1 MISTNKLNDDKRIP
15 PLGARATVATGLST
29 IIIDD
34 EEDARY
40 LLRKALEEN
49 FADKIKIVGEADGY
63 KKGLALLQS
72 TPCDVAF
79 LDIKMPDGTGFDIL
93 KSLDN
98 YDFSVVFITA
108 FDKFAIKAFD
118 FSAVGYLVKPFKI
131 SDLGKTIDR
140 IIEHRSRDEKDNA
153 PFKILLESYS
163 EQKIRKIVVPNTD
176 GFTVLL
182 LDEILYV
189 NSVRNY
195 SEFHLTNNQRV
206 LTSKPLISYDS
217 LLSEQGFFRIHHS
230 YLINLTHLKA
240 FVRSEGGAVKMI
252 NGDLLPVSRQK
263 KSELMD
269 RFL

>member
-1 MISTNKLNDDKRIP
+1 MLK
-15 PLGARATVATGLST
+15 V

-49 FADKIKIVGEADGY
+49 LADAVKIVGEADGY
-63 KKGLALLQS
+63 KKGVALLES

-79 LDIKMPDGTGFDIL
+79 LDIKMPDGTGFDVL
-93 KSLDN
+93 KSIEN
-98 YDFSVVFITA
+98 PTFSVVFITA
-108 FDKFAIKAFD
+108 FDRFAIKAFE

-131 SDLGKTIDR
+131 SDLTKTIER
-140 IIEHRSRDEKDNA
+140 IIDQKSKASKDTV
-153 PFKILLESYS
+153 PFKILFENYA
-163 EQKIRKIVVPNTD
+163 EQRIRKIVVPNTD

-182 LDEILYV
+182 LDEILYI

-195 SEFHLTNNQRV
+195 SEFHLTNNSRV
-206 LTSKPLISYDS
+206 LTSKSLISYDT
-217 LLSEQGFFRIHHS
+217 LLSDQGFFRIHHS

-263 KSELMD
+263 KGELME

>member
-1 MISTNKLNDDKRIP
+1 MLK
-15 PLGARATVATGLST
+15 V

-49 FADKIKIVGEADGY
+49 FTDKIQIVGEADGY
-63 KKGLALLQS
+63 KKGVALLQS
-72 TPCDVAF
+72 VPCDVAF

-93 KSLDN
+93 KTLEDYS
-98 YDFSVVFITA
+98 FSVVFITA
-108 FDKFAIKAFD
+108 FDRFAIKAFE
-118 FSAVGYLVKPFKI
+118 FSAVGYLVKPFKN
-131 SDLGKTIDR
+131 SDLIKTIER
-140 IIEHRSRDEKDNA
+140 IIEQKEKNSRDSA
-153 PFKILLESYS
+153 PFKILLESYT

-176 GFTVLL
+176 GFTVLM

-195 SEFHLTNNQRV
+195 SEFHLTNNSRV
-206 LTSKPLISYDS
+206 LTSKPLISYDT

-230 YLINLTHLKA
+230 YLINLSHLKA

-269 RFL
+269 KFL

>member
-1 MISTNKLNDDKRIP
+1 MLK
-15 PLGARATVATGLST
+15 V

-49 FADKIKIVGEADGY
+49 FKETIQIVGEADGY
-63 KKGLALLQS
+63 KKGVVLLES
-72 TPCDVAF
+72 IPCDVAF

-93 KSLDN
+93 NAIENKN
-98 YDFSVVFITA
+98 FSVVFITA
-108 FDKFAIKAFD
+108 FDRFAIKAFD
-118 FSAVGYLVKPFKI
+118 FSAIGYLVKPFKI
-131 SDLGKTIDR
+131 SDLSKTIER
-140 IIEHRSRDEKDNA
+140 ILVQKEKLNKDFT

-163 EQKIRKIVVPNTD
+163 EERIRKLVLPNAD
-176 GFTVLL
+176 GFTVVM

-195 SEFHLTNNQRV
+195 SEFHLVNNSRV
-206 LTSKPLISYDS
+206 LTSKPLINYDT

-230 YLINLTHLKA
+230 YLINLSHLKA

-269 RFL
+269 KFL

>member
-1 MISTNKLNDDKRIP
+1 MLK
-15 PLGARATVATGLST
+15 VV
-29 IIIDD
+29 IIDD

-49 FADKIKIVGEADGY
+49 FADSVKIVGEADGF
-63 KKGLALLQS
+63 KKGVALLQS
-72 TPCDVAF
+72 TPCDIVF
-79 LDIKMPDGTGFDIL
+79 LDIKMPDGTGFDVL
-93 KSLDN
+93 KSIEN
-98 YDFSVVFITA
+98 PNFAVVFITA
-108 FDKFAIKAFD
+108 FDRFAIKAFE

-131 SDLGKTIDR
+131 SDLTKTIER
-140 IIEHRSRDEKDNA
+140 IIEQKDKNEKDFS
-153 PFKILLESYS
+153 PFKILLESHS
-163 EQKIRKIVVPNTD
+163 EQRIRKIVVPNTD

-182 LDEILYV
+182 LDEILYI

-195 SEFHLTNNQRV
+195 SEFHLINNTRV
-206 LTSKPLISYDS
+206 LTSKSLISYDS

-230 YLINLTHLKA
+230 YLINLSHLKA

-269 RFL
+269 KFL

>member
-1 MISTNKLNDDKRIP
+1 MLK
-15 PLGARATVATGLST
+15 V

-49 FADKIKIVGEADGY
+49 FKDSIQIVGETDGF
-63 KKGLALLQS
+63 KKGVALLQS
-72 TPCDVAF
+72 VPCDIAF
-79 LDIKMPDGTGFDIL
+79 LDIKMPDGTGFDVL
-93 KSLDN
+93 KSLDDYN
-98 YDFSVVFITA
+98 FSVVFITA
-108 FDKFAIKAFD
+108 FDRFAIKAFE

-131 SDLGKTIDR
+131 SDLTKTIER
-140 IIEHRSRDEKDNA
+140 IFEQKKRSSRDTA

-163 EQKIRKIVVPNTD
+163 EQTIRKIVVPNTD

-182 LDEILYV
+182 LDEILYI

-195 SEFHLTNNQRV
+195 SEFHLINNSRV
-206 LTSKPLISYDS
+206 LTSKPLISYDT

-230 YLINLTHLKA
+230 YLINLSHLKA

-269 RFL
+269 KFL

>member
-1 MISTNKLNDDKRIP
+1 MLK
-15 PLGARATVATGLST
+15 V

-49 FADKIKIVGEADGY
+49 FAETVQIVGEADGF
-63 KKGLALLQS
+63 KKGVALLQS
-72 TPCDVAF
+72 VPCDVAF

-93 KSLDN
+93 KTLEDYS
-98 YDFSVVFITA
+98 FSVVFITA
-108 FDKFAIKAFD
+108 FDRFAIKAFE
-118 FSAVGYLVKPFKI
+118 FSAVGYLVKPFKT
-131 SDLGKTIDR
+131 SDLTKTIDR
-140 IIEHRSRDEKDNA
+140 IINQRERTSKESA

-163 EQKIRKIVVPNTD
+163 EQKIRKIVVPNAD
-176 GFTVLL
+176 GFTVVM
-182 LDEILYV
+182 LDEIIYV
-189 NSVRNY
+189 NAVRNY
-195 SEFHLTNNQRV
+195 SEFHLLNNTRV
-206 LTSKPLISYDS
+206 LTSKPLINYDS

-230 YLINLTHLKA
+230 YLVNLSHLKA
-240 FVRSEGGAVKMI
+240 FVRSEGGAVKMV

>member
-1 MISTNKLNDDKRIP
+1 MLK
-15 PLGARATVATGLST
+15 V

-49 FADKIKIVGEADGY
+49 FADKISIVGEADSY
-63 KKGLALLQS
+63 KKGMALLQS
-72 TPCDVAF
+72 VPCDVAF

-93 KSLDN
+93 KNLED

-108 FDKFAIKAFD
+108 FDRFAIKAFE

-131 SDLGKTIDR
+131 SDLAKTIER
-140 IIEHRSRDEKDNA
+140 ILEQKERNTKDSTA

-176 GFTVLL
+176 GFTVVM
-182 LDEILYV
+182 LDEILYI

-195 SEFHLTNNQRV
+195 SEFHLSNNTRV
-206 LTSKPLISYDS
+206 LTSKPLINYDT

-230 YLINLTHLKA
+230 YLINLSHLKA

-269 RFL
+269 KFL

>member
-1 MISTNKLNDDKRIP
+1 MSNGNQRELR
-15 PLGARATVATGLST
+15 V

-49 FADKIKIVGEADGY
+49 FGDMVQIVGEADGY
-63 KKGLALLQS
+63 KKGVSMLQS
-72 TPCDVAF
+72 IPCDVVF
-79 LDIKMPDGTGFDIL
+79 LDIKMPDGTGFDVL
-93 KSLDN
+93 KTLEDYN
-98 YDFSVVFITA
+98 FSVVFITA
-108 FDKFAIKAFD
+108 FDRFAIKAFE

-131 SDLGKTIDR
+131 SDLNKTIER
-140 IIEHRSRDEKDNA
+140 IISQKDKNSKEISQ
-153 PFKILLESYS
+153 FKILLESYS

-176 GFTVLL
+176 GFTVLM
-182 LDEILYV
+182 LDEILYI

-195 SEFHLTNNQRV
+195 SEFRLINNTHV
-206 LTSKPLISYDS
+206 LTSKPLITYDT

-230 YLINLTHLKA
+230 YLINLSHLKA
-240 FVRSEGGAVKMI
+240 FVRSEGGAVKMV

>member
-1 MISTNKLNDDKRIP
+1 MLK
-15 PLGARATVATGLST
+15 V

-49 FADKIKIVGEADGY
+49 FADTIRVVGEADGY
-63 KKGLALLQS
+63 KKGVALLES
-72 TPCDVAF
+72 VPCDIAF

-93 KSLDN
+93 KTLLS
-98 YDFSVVFITA
+98 YSFSVVFITA
-108 FDKFAIKAFD
+108 FDRFAIKAFD
-118 FSAVGYLVKPFKI
+118 FSAVGYMVKPFKMA
-131 SDLGKTIDR
+131 DLTRTIDR
-140 IIEHRSRDEKDNA
+140 IREQREQTERDNT
-153 PFKILLESYS
+153 PYKILLETHS

-182 LDEILYV
+182 LDEILYI

-195 SEFHLTNNQRV
+195 SEFHLVGGGRV
-206 LTSKPLISYDS
+206 LTSKSLISYDT
-217 LLSEQGFFRIHHS
+217 LLSDQGFFRIHHS
-230 YLINLTHLKA
+230 HLINLSHLKA

-263 KSELMD
+263 KGDLME

>member
-1 MISTNKLNDDKRIP
+1 MLK
-15 PLGARATVATGLST
+15 V

-49 FADKIKIVGEADGY
+49 FRDSVQIVGEADGF
-63 KKGLALLQS
+63 KKGVALLQS
-72 TPCDVAF
+72 VPCDVAF

-93 KSLDN
+93 KTLEDYS
-98 YDFSVVFITA
+98 FSVVFITA
-108 FDKFAIKAFD
+108 FDRFAIKAFE
-118 FSAVGYLVKPFKI
+118 FSAVGYLVKPFKT
-131 SDLGKTIDR
+131 SDLTKTIER
-140 IIEHRSRDEKDNA
+140 IINQREKNSKESA

-163 EQKIRKIVVPNTD
+163 EQKIRKIVVPNAD
-176 GFTVLL
+176 GFTVVMLE
-182 LDEILYV
+182 EILYI

-195 SEFHLTNNQRV
+195 SEFHLVNNTRV
-206 LTSKPLISYDS
+206 LTSKPLINYDS

-230 YLINLTHLKA
+230 YLVNLSHLKA
-240 FVRSEGGAVKMI
+240 FVRSEGGAVKMA

-269 RFL
+269 KFL

>member
-1 MISTNKLNDDKRIP
+1 MLK
-15 PLGARATVATGLST
+15 V

-49 FADKIKIVGEADGY
+49 FKETIQIVGEADGY
-63 KKGLALLQS
+63 KKGVALLES
-72 TPCDVAF
+72 LPCDIAF
-79 LDIKMPDGTGFDIL
+79 LDIKMSDGTGFDIL
-93 KSLDN
+93 NTIENKN
-98 YDFSVVFITA
+98 FAVVFITA
-108 FDKFAIKAFD
+108 FDRFAIKAFE

-131 SDLGKTIDR
+131 SDLTKTIER
-140 IIEHRSRDEKDNA
+140 FLEQKEKPSKDSSA
-153 PFKILLESYS
+153 TFKILLESYS

-176 GFTVLL
+176 GFTVVMLE
-182 LDEILYV
+182 EILYI

-195 SEFHLTNNQRV
+195 SEFHLVNNTRV
-206 LTSKPLISYDS
+206 LTSKPLINYDT

-230 YLINLTHLKA
+230 YLINLSHLKA

-269 RFL
+269 KFL

>member
-1 MISTNKLNDDKRIP
+1 MLK
-15 PLGARATVATGLST
+15 V

-49 FADKIKIVGEADGY
+49 FADKVSIIGEADGY

-72 TPCDVAF
+72 MPCDVAF
-79 LDIKMPDGTGFDIL
+79 MDIKMPDGTGFDIL
-93 KSLDN
+93 KSLGN
-98 YDFSVVFITA
+98 FDFSVVFITA
-108 FDKFAIKAFD
+108 FDRFAIKAFE

-131 SDLGKTIDR
+131 SDLANTIER
-140 IIEHRSRDEKDNA
+140 IIEQKEKDNKDNA
-153 PFKILLESYS
+153 PFKILLESHS
-163 EQKIRKIVVPNTD
+163 EQRIRKIVVPNTD

-182 LDEILYV
+182 LDEILYI

-206 LTSKPLISYDS
+206 LTSKPLINYDS

-230 YLINLTHLKA
+230 YLINLSHLKA

>member
-1 MISTNKLNDDKRIP
+1 MLK
-15 PLGARATVATGLST
+15 VV
-29 IIIDD
+29 IIDD

-49 FADKIKIVGEADGY
+49 FADSVKIVGEADGF
-63 KKGLALLQS
+63 KKGVALLQS
-72 TPCDVAF
+72 TPCDIVF

-93 KSLDN
+93 KSLEN
-98 YDFSVVFITA
+98 PNFAVVFITA
-108 FDKFAIKAFD
+108 FDRFAIKAFE

-131 SDLGKTIDR
+131 SDLTKTIER
-140 IIEHRSRDEKDNA
+140 IIEQKDKNEKDFS
-153 PFKILLESYS
+153 PFKILLESHA
-163 EQKIRKIVVPNTD
+163 EQRIRKIVVPNTD

-182 LDEILYV
+182 LDEILYI

-195 SEFHLTNNQRV
+195 SEFHLTNNTRV
-206 LTSKPLISYDS
+206 LTSKSLISYDT

-230 YLINLTHLKA
+230 YLINLSHLKA

-269 RFL
+269 KFL

>member
-1 MISTNKLNDDKRIP
+1 MLK
-15 PLGARATVATGLST
+15 V

-49 FADKIKIVGEADGY
+49 FGEAVQIVGEADGF
-63 KKGLALLQS
+63 KKGVALLQS
-72 TPCDVAF
+72 VPCDIVF
-79 LDIKMPDGTGFDIL
+79 LDVKMPDGTGFDIL
-93 KSLDN
+93 KTLDDYN
-98 YDFSVVFITA
+98 FSVVFITA
-108 FDKFAIKAFD
+108 FDRFAIKAFE
-118 FSAVGYLVKPFKI
+118 FSAVGYLVKPFKT
-131 SDLGKTIDR
+131 SDLTKTIER
-140 IIEHRSRDEKDNA
+140 IINQREKNSKESA

-176 GFTVLL
+176 GFTVVM
-182 LDEILYV
+182 LDEILYI

-195 SEFHLTNNQRV
+195 SEFHLINNSRV
-206 LTSKPLISYDS
+206 LTSKPLINYDT

-230 YLINLTHLKA
+230 YLINLSHLKA
-240 FVRSEGGAVKMI
+240 FVRSEGGAVKML

-269 RFL
+269 KFL

>member
-1 MISTNKLNDDKRIP
+1 MLK
-15 PLGARATVATGLST
+15 V

-49 FADKIKIVGEADGY
+49 FADAVKIVGEADGY
-63 KKGLALLQS
+63 KKGVALLEN
-72 TPCDVAF
+72 TPCEVVF
-79 LDIKMPDGTGFDIL
+79 LDIKMPDGTGFDVL
-93 KSLDN
+93 KSIEN
-98 YDFSVVFITA
+98 PNFAVVFITA
-108 FDKFAIKAFD
+108 FDRFAIKAFE

-131 SDLGKTIDR
+131 SDLTKTIER
-140 IIEHRSRDEKDNA
+140 IIAQKNKSSKDIA
-153 PFKILLESYS
+153 PFKVLFENYS

-182 LDEILYV
+182 LDEILYI

-195 SEFHLTNNQRV
+195 SEFHLINNARV
-206 LTSKPLISYDS
+206 LTSKSLISYDS

-263 KSELMD
+263 KGELMD
-269 RFL
+269 RFF